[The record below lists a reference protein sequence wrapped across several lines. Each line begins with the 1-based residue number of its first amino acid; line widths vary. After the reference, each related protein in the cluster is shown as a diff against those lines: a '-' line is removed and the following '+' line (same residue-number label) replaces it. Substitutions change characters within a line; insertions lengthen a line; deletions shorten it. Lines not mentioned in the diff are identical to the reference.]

1 MCYTLHRVSAALAS
15 CKGQSWLARVPNG
28 STCARLRAIPRR
40 PLLPS
45 STQTHSFR
53 PSRSSYMHSPSAAW
67 RCRLGPMLQGK
78 RAYLEG
84 ELSAIGFRV
93 LPAQASAE
101 ENGGPVVNLAGN
113 ARIF

>member
-1 MCYTLHRVSAALAS
+1 M
-15 CKGQSWLARVPNG
+15 
-28 STCARLRAIPRR
+28 CARLRAIPRR

-45 STQTHSFR
+45 STHTHSFR
-53 PSRSSYMHSPSAAW
+53 PSRSSYMPLPLAAW
-67 RCRLGPMLQGK
+67 RCRLGPMLQAK

-101 ENGGPVVNLAGN
+101 GNGGPVVEFGGKWRHCLREAVMSMGS
-113 ARIF
+113 AS